1 MNPGIYGRKGVINLQ
16 QRTYLQV
23 TGLLFTVGAVV
34 HLLRAVLGWEASIAG
49 WIVPGWLSWV
59 AVLLAGYLA
68 YSAYQLMK

>member
-1 MNPGIYGRKGVINLQ
+1 VINLQ

-49 WIVPGWLSWV
+49 CIVPGWLSWV